1 MQQGFILLI
10 ACFLCS
16 FVGST
21 QDFRITNGVAFVND
35 TAYVKIEK
43 KNKKNYSIYN
53 IETGEKLLIINLIKV
68 YNSFSKSKQKLP
80 RVFFVRLK
88 ENMEFE
94 VDIQNKLDLISFLYD
109 YKLISID
116 GDVNEKILIRHL
128 NYIQE
133 YRRLRAY
140 KNSNN

>member
-53 IETGEKLLIINLIKV
+53 IESGEKLLIINLFKV
-68 YNSFSKSKQKLP
+68 YNSFSKSKHKLP

-94 VDIQNKLDLISFLYD
+94 VDIQNKLDLISFLYN

-116 GDVNEKILIRHL
+116 GNVNEKMLVRHL
-128 NYIQE
+128 N
-133 YRRLRAY
+133 
-140 KNSNN
+140 